1 MSSIDRRVVIDA
13 SGIVAWL
20 LREPGSLTIDKL
32 LSLAVVPASA
42 MTESLYR
49 ARERGSQL
57 SIEDLYDSVVALGV
71 EVEPIEAEDAM
82 RAAELIETS
91 RRSRAKPDDRSL
103 SLGDGLC
110 IAVAERLG
118 LVVTGGDLHW
128 ETLSLRVAF
137 EPFR

>member
-20 LREPGSLTIDKL
+20 LREPGSLTIDRL
-32 LSLAVVPASA
+32 LPVAVVPASA

-71 EVEPIEAEDAM
+71 EVEPIEAADAI
-82 RAAELIETS
+82 RAAELIEAS
-91 RRSRAKPDDRSL
+91 RRSRVKPDDRTL

-110 IAVAERLG
+110 IAVAERLD

-128 ETLSLRVAF
+128 ETLSLRVAL

>member
-1 MSSIDRRVVIDA
+1 MSTGDRRVVIDA

-20 LREPGSLTIDKL
+20 LNEPGAATIDKL
-32 LSLAVVPASA
+32 LPVAVVPASA

-49 ARERGSQL
+49 ARERGSRL
-57 SIEDLYDSVVALGV
+57 SQQSLYDALVELGL
-71 EVEPIEAEDAM
+71 EVEPITSEDAV
-82 RAAELIETS
+82 RAAELIEIS
-91 RRSRAKPDDRSL
+91 RRSRVKPGDPTL

-118 LVVTGGDLHW
+118 LVVAGGDLHW
-128 ETLSLRVAF
+128 ETLSLHVTF